1 MIQNSKLSTVREAA
15 ILTTSYV
22 TGTTIDT
29 EGIRNQL
36 ILLVDFTIGSLT
48 DAQIK
53 LEFSR
58 DGSTWYQETFS
69 SISTGTDTLSLGV
82 HKMTATGLY
91 RVSASIMDRYVRVSA
106 IGTGTATS
114 SSLAI
119 FSCVGE
125 S

>member
-1 MIQNSKLSTVREAA
+1 MIQNSKISTVRSAA

-36 ILLVDFTIGSLT
+36 ILLADFTLGSLT

-58 DGSTWYQETFS
+58 DGSTWYQETFG
-69 SISTGTDTLSLGV
+69 SISAGVETLSLGV
-82 HKMTATGLY
+82 HKLTATGAY
-91 RVSASIMDRYVRVSA
+91 RISTSIMDRYIRVSA
-106 IGTGTATS
+106 IGTGTTTS

-119 FSCVGE
+119 TAVIGE
-125 S
+125 V